1 MTPQEKANE
10 LFHKFYLVNS
20 ESVELETGE
29 YDLVLSLDARD
40 AKQCALIA
48 LEEILDALK
57 FMPYGIQY
65 LSARDYFEEVKEEI
79 ELL

>member
-1 MTPQEKANE
+1 MTPQEKAND
-10 LFHKFYLVNS
+10 LFDKFYLVNS

-48 LEEILDALK
+48 VDEVLK
-57 FMPYGIQY
+57 ECSWEQTGFWM
-65 LSARDYFEEVKEEI
+65 SVKQEI
-79 ELL
+79 ENL

>member
-1 MTPQEKANE
+1 MTPQEKAND
-10 LFHKFYLVNS
+10 LFNKFYLVNS

-48 LEEILDALK
+48 VDEVLK
-57 FMPYGIQY
+57 ECSWELTGYWM
-65 LSARDYFEEVKEEI
+65 SVKQEI
-79 ELL
+79 ENL

>member
-1 MTPQEKANE
+1 MTPQEKAKD
-10 LFHKFYLVNS
+10 LFNKFYLVNS

-48 LEEILDALK
+48 VDEVLK
-57 FMPYGIQY
+57 ECSWELTGYWM
-65 LSARDYFEEVKEEI
+65 SVKQEI
-79 ELL
+79 ENL

>member
-1 MTPQEKANE
+1 MTPQQKANE
-10 LFHKFYLVNS
+10 LFDKFYLVNS

-48 LEEILDALK
+48 VDEVLK
-57 FMPYGIQY
+57 ECSWEQTGFWM
-65 LSARDYFEEVKEEI
+65 SVKQEI
-79 ELL
+79 ENL

>member
-1 MTPQEKANE
+1 MTPQEKAND
-10 LFHKFYLVNS
+10 LFDKFYLVNS

-48 LEEILDALK
+48 VDEVLK
-57 FMPYGIQY
+57 ECSWELTGFWM
-65 LSARDYFEEVKEEI
+65 SVKQEI
-79 ELL
+79 ENL